1 MDFDL
6 TFKICF
12 KSSWAAAAVEAKRG
26 GYVDRGQSAHSRPEE
41 QRQVGACKLPSRR
54 CAKLGKPRA
63 GTHAAYKGLPHR
75 GVRQT
80 DSSKERQRES
90 SLASVSCSTAR
101 SSQCVCVALEQKPVG
116 GAPLQQMAFRQFIEP
131 HAPSASIVYNLEC
144 SECMVIVS
152 CVFCHACVQSNISVE
167 LWDVSG
173 DRAFEGAW
181 PAIMHGG
188 VGIIYV
194 YDAANVG
201 EEKDLEKW

>member
-1 MDFDL
+1 M
-6 TFKICF
+6 
-12 KSSWAAAAVEAKRG
+12 
-26 GYVDRGQSAHSRPEE
+26 
-41 QRQVGACKLPSRR
+41 
-54 CAKLGKPRA
+54 
-63 GTHAAYKGLPHR
+63 
-75 GVRQT
+75 
-80 DSSKERQRES
+80 
-90 SLASVSCSTAR
+90 
-101 SSQCVCVALEQKPVG
+101 
-116 GAPLQQMAFRQFIEP
+116 
-131 HAPSASIVYNLEC
+131 
-144 SECMVIVS
+144 IVS